1 MKAYAENKEKKSRR
15 IMPGSSGIGGS
26 SVLCSS
32 KVPYGLYPTYRTAV
46 STTTAVLGQSP
57 IAPPAAAVRTAAAAI
72 LCPYS
77 IVIAGRN

>member
-15 IMPGSSGIGGS
+15 IMPGGS

-32 KVPYGLYPTYRTAV
+32 EVPYGLYPTYRTAV

-57 IAPPAAAVRTAAAAI
+57 IAPPAAAVQTAAAAI

>member
-1 MKAYAENKEKKSRR
+1 MKAYAEAEEKKSRR

-32 KVPYGLYPTYRTAV
+32 EVPYGLYPTYRTAV

-57 IAPPAAAVRTAAAAI
+57 IAPPAAAIPATAAAI

-77 IVIAGRN
+77 IAVAGRN